1 MGIEGEEVKDTL
13 AIVAIAVCLFV
24 GLFGVP
30 SIPGVLPSPVVVVE
44 EAPFPSE
51 GLTVV
56 IVEETESRMRGELSP
71 GHFAA
76 LTSLTIQEWADANGA
91 HLRVF
96 DKDTPVAGM
105 TATEAAAFQL
115 KYDSLPWIHIAHG
128 KTGFTGPLPDGVDAT
143 IALMGKY
150 K

>member
-1 MGIEGEEVKDTL
+1 MKNALPLIL
-13 AIVAIAVCLFV
+13 IAFL
-24 GLFGVP
+24 LWYGVTQRDRTP
-30 SIPGVLPSPVVVVE
+30 PGPTPDPVPPVVIDD
-44 EAPFPSE
+44 APFPSS

-76 LTSLTIQEWADANGA
+76 LTSMNVRQWAKDNNV

-96 DKDTPVAGM
+96 DQHVPRAGL
-105 TATEAAAFQL
+105 TETEAAAMGL
-115 KYDSLPWIHIAHG
+115 KFDSLPWIHVAHG
-128 KTGFTGPLPDGVDAT
+128 KKGFTGPLPDGVDAT

>member
-1 MGIEGEEVKDTL
+1 MKNAIPLILVAFLLWFGITQRDK
-13 AIVAIAVCLFV
+13 
-24 GLFGVP
+24 VP
-30 SIPGVLPSPVVVVE
+30 PGPTPDPDPVVVVDD
-44 EAPFPSE
+44 APFPSD

-56 IVEETESRMRGELSP
+56 IIEETETRMRGELSQ

-76 LTSLTIQEWADANGA
+76 LTSGKVREWAQASGA

-96 DKDTPVAGM
+96 DQHTPTVGM
-105 TATEAAAFQL
+105 TQTEQAAFKL
-115 KYDSLPWIHIAHG
+115 KFDSLPWIHISNG

-143 IALMGKY
+143 IALMDKY

>member
-1 MGIEGEEVKDTL
+1 MKDTL

-30 SIPGVLPSPVVVVE
+30 SFPVIVPTPVVVVE
-44 EAPFPSE
+44 EAPFPSD

-56 IVEETESRMRGELSP
+56 IIEETETRMRGELSP

-76 LTSLTIQEWADANGA
+76 LTSQDVRDAAKELNA
-91 HLRVF
+91 HFRVF
-96 DKDTPVAGM
+96 DQHTPTAGM
-105 TATEAAAFQL
+105 TETEAAAFAL
-115 KYDSLPWIHIAHG
+115 KADSLPWVHISNG
-128 KTGFTGPLPDGVDAT
+128 KTGFTGPLPDGVEAT
-143 IALMGKY
+143 VALMGKY

>member
-1 MGIEGEEVKDTL
+1 VSRFTRLVFIGFLLWYGITQRDQ
-13 AIVAIAVCLFV
+13 
-24 GLFGVP
+24 VP
-30 SIPGVLPSPVVVVE
+30 PGPGPTPVVVE
-44 EAPFPSE
+44 DAPFPSE

-56 IVEETESRMRGELSP
+56 IIEETETRMRGELSP

-76 LTSLTIQEWADANGA
+76 LTSLTVREWADANGA

-105 TATEAAAFQL
+105 TETEAAAFKL
-115 KYDSLPWIHIAHG
+115 TYDSLPWIHIAHG

-143 IALMGKY
+143 VALMGKY

>member
-1 MGIEGEEVKDTL
+1 MNNALPLIL
-13 AIVAIAVCLFV
+13 IAFL
-24 GLFGVP
+24 LWYGVTKRDQTP
-30 SIPGVLPSPVVVVE
+30 PGPTPDPVPPVVIDD
-44 EAPFPSE
+44 APFPSS

-76 LTSLTIQEWADANGA
+76 LTSIKVREWAKDNGV
-91 HLRVF
+91 HLRVL
-96 DKDTPVAGM
+96 DQHTPLPGM
-105 TATEAAAFQL
+105 TEAEKAAFEL
-115 KYDSLPWIHIAHG
+115 KADSLPWIHISNG

-143 IALMGKY
+143 IELMGKY